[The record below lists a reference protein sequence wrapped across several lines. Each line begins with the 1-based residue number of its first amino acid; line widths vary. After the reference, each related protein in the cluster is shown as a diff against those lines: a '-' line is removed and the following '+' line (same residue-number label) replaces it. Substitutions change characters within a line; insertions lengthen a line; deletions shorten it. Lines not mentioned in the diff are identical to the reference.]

1 MNGKKARSVNQK
13 ATGVSLWC
21 GGLLLISFVA
31 IAVFGFAMMGPDD
44 GHMGCIAAMAQGTA
58 GCPTAF
64 DMVALHLNAFNMF
77 SSAVFGQNVLSL
89 VLALNIFLL
98 LLLSALFG
106 SRFIP
111 LPLGGNFRTGYYFEP
126 PRTTFSIRLNH
137 WFSLHEN
144 SPSLA

>member
-1 MNGKKARSVNQK
+1 MRF
-13 ATGVSLWC
+13 SLVPI
-21 GGLLLISFVA
+21 LLLSFVA

-44 GHMGCIAAMAQGTA
+44 GHMGCIAAMVQGAT
-58 GCPTAF
+58 GCPKAF

-98 LLLSALFG
+98 LLLSALLG
-106 SRFIP
+106 NYLIP
-111 LPLGGNFRTGYYFEP
+111 LPLGGDFRTGYRFEP
-126 PRTTFSIRLNH
+126 PRSTFSIRLNH